1 MCHNSVRSGN
11 KAGFLGI
18 KFGSALLSIATGA
31 IAIALLCKFHDHE
44 AVLIVIVCSTL
55 LYGIPSLISFITET
69 VFAPSKFHIGYFYNV
84 LNFAL
89 PLITMGCT
97 VDYFHNTLR
106 SPISVQSESHR
117 VYITTLDSLLIFTL
131 FINGIQLGFFLK
143 DGNAN
148 NFGSSSN
155 NISTDQYDKE
165 ANAVENGRF
174 VPLKNSSQTLT
185 PDLELL
191 HGSPKSMNGVAWLIN
206 ELSTNSNTNANK
218 TISSD
223 ENSNASVIRHKLG
236 PISTSKCPKKPSH
249 SHFSKLKK
257 YNSFF
262 LGPKENRYKRN
273 TQQATKV
280 PTEKKSNHR
289 SSQYVSRLSTISD
302 ISKSFLNFLALNEK
316 NGNSTSTART
326 PSEGRVSI
334 IINEGNNTLK
344 YKTPHDSHTIDSPNL
359 ELEREAIGRINS
371 ALLPACLRVTDKMIS
386 PQQSTQNEDSYQAT
400 PLIPQVEVDDDFYV
414 GDILMTNELQDIPQ
428 VPRISSDIEDD
439 FEQQYTKHVDLP
451 ARVTLEMWEKDQEK
465 ILQKVTTNRDKSKL
479 LPPFRFTSESDM
491 GPSTSTELEVELHTQ
506 NNFSFPFKSAGLQ
519 IATSDQFNQQEFKT
533 SDTISELDEYLHD
546 ASIQEEDASQ
556 LIESSLNQNNLS
568 STTIDNGPK
577 DMSRFSTRHS
587 PTKSIIS
594 VISGSGSVKHQH
606 SHSTLSNFFTG
617 HSRNN
622 SQINQLLQGSSSN
635 MMSNTSP
642 HSSPTKSLRM
652 RFGKKLSLS
661 NISDTMSPYESST
674 TDPINYSFGHGHNK
688 NQSIDFSYV
697 RTLQS
702 SHSPTKSTSGNS
714 RRDSLNNDR
723 TQSTVNERALRTAS
737 TLFYLQY
744 NNATCTLNGEEP
756 VLDTPQS
763 IQSSSSGS
771 EQESAGSGSGY
782 PEVVFSEY
790 DREKWNVLRNLKEI
804 APEKTIESGPV
815 EELVSPS
822 K

>member
-1 MCHNSVRSGN
+1 MCQNSVRRGS
-11 KAGFLGI
+11 KTGFLGI

-31 IAIALLCKFHDHE
+31 IAIALLCKFHDPE

-69 VFAPSKFHIGYFYNV
+69 VFAPSKFRIGYFYNV

-89 PLITMGCT
+89 PLITLGCT

-106 SPISVQSESHR
+106 KPISVQNESHR
-117 VYITTLDSLLIFTL
+117 VYILTLDSLLIFTL
-131 FINGIQLGFFLK
+131 FVNGIQLGFFLK
-143 DGNAN
+143 DSNAN
-148 NFGSSSN
+148 NFGSSSS

-165 ANAVENGRF
+165 ENSVENGRF

-191 HGSPKSMNGVAWLIN
+191 HGGPNSMNGVAWLIN
-206 ELSTNSNTNANK
+206 ELSTSSNTNANK
-218 TISSD
+218 PTASD
-223 ENSNASVIRHKLG
+223 ENSNSSVIRHKLG
-236 PISTSKCPKKPSH
+236 PITAGKYPKKPSH

-262 LGPKENRYKRN
+262 LGPIENRYKRN
-273 TQQATKV
+273 AKQAAKA
-280 PTEKKSNHR
+280 PKEKKSNHR

-326 PSEGRVSI
+326 PSDGRVSI
-334 IINEGNNTLK
+334 IINEGNNASK
-344 YKTPHDSHTIDSPNL
+344 YKNPHDSHTIESPNL

-371 ALLPACLRVTDKMIS
+371 ALLPACLRVTDKIIS
-386 PQQSTQNEDSYQAT
+386 RQQSTQNEESYQAT
-400 PLIPQVEVDDDFYV
+400 PLIPQMEGGDDFYV
-414 GDILMTNELQDIPQ
+414 NDILMADELQDIPQ
-428 VPRISSDIEDD
+428 VPRIASDTEND
-439 FEQQYTKHVDLP
+439 FEQEYTEHVDLP
-451 ARVTLEMWEKDQEK
+451 ARVTLEMWEKDQEN
-465 ILQKVTTNRDKSKL
+465 ILRNVTTNLNKSKL

-491 GPSTSTELEVELHTQ
+491 NPSTSTELEVELHTQ
-506 NNFSFPFKSAGLQ
+506 NNFSFPFKSEGLH
-519 IATSDQFNQQEFKT
+519 IAASDQINQQEFKT

-546 ASIQEEDASQ
+546 ASIQEEDASH
-556 LIESSLNQNNLS
+556 LIENSLNQNNLS
-568 STTIDNGPK
+568 STTIDNCQK
-577 DMSRFSTRHS
+577 DMARFSTRHS

-594 VISGSGSVKHQH
+594 MISGSGSVKHQH

-622 SQINQLLQGSSSN
+622 SQINQLLQGSSN
-635 MMSNTSP
+635 MPSNTSP

-661 NISDTMSPYESST
+661 NISDTMSPYEGNI

-723 TQSTVNERALRTAS
+723 SHSVVNERALRTAS
-737 TLFYLQY
+737 TLFYLQH

-756 VLDTPQS
+756 VLEAPQS
-763 IQSSSSGS
+763 IRSLSSGS
-771 EQESAGSGSGY
+771 EQESAGSRTGY

-790 DREKWNVLRNLKEI
+790 DREKWNVLRNLKQI
-804 APEKTIESGPV
+804 ASETTIGSGPV
-815 EELVSPS
+815 E
-822 K
+822 